1 MIENISDLA
10 AAAALVLASIAG
22 ILLFYNTLVSHREV
36 YMQKREA
43 LYYRLFEEQDEDD
56 FDDRNEPYYED

>member
-10 AAAALVLASIAG
+10 AAAALILAAIAG
-22 ILLFYNTLVSHREV
+22 ILTFYNTLVSHREV

-43 LYYRLFEEQDEDD
+43 LYYRLFEEQDEDE

>member
-10 AAAALVLASIAG
+10 AAAALIFAAIAG

-43 LYYRLFEEQDEDD
+43 LYYRLFEEQDEDEY
-56 FDDRNEPYYED
+56 DDRNEPYYED